1 MALAQS
7 LSSLGEFVTEFKG
20 LKKQAQR
27 RKVVL
32 DMRTR
37 ADDAAEAGDLQAA
50 RGKYSDACEP
60 GDGE

>member
-32 DMRTR
+32 DGRTR
-37 ADDAAEAGDLQAA
+37 ADGAASAGNLQAA
-50 RGKYSDACEP
+50 HGNYSDAC
-60 GDGE
+60 